1 MDEVKPPTRE
11 DLVITLHVA
20 LWMGQIGEDQQREEP
35 ESEGAKALKDSAN
48 MFAAFVT
55 ATIEAEDRKQ
65 ATEVR

>member
-1 MDEVKPPTRE
+1 
-11 DLVITLHVA
+11 
-20 LWMGQIGEDQQREEP
+20 MGEIAEEQQREEP

-65 ATEVR
+65 ATEVS